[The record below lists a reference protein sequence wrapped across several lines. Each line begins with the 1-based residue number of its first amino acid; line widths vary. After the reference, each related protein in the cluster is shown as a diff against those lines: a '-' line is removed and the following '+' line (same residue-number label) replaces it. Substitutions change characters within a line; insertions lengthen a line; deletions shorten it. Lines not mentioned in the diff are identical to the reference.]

1 MIQEV
6 VKSSSQMIAKLKRS
20 GENSDRSD
28 NVLIDQYFQRGLA
41 YEKLNKI
48 DRAISDFTACI
59 NIDGYWRQFAKAW
72 TWMLIYVLL

>member
-59 NIDGYWRQFAKAW
+59 NIDGY
-72 TWMLIYVLL
+72 